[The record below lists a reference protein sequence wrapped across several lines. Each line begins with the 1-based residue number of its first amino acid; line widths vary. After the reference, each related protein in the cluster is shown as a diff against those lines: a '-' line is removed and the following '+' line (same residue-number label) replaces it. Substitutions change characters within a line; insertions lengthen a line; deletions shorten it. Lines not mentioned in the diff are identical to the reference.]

1 MGWAGQVLRIV
12 VRTARRLGVFLAGT
26 GIIVLGIVLIPL
38 PGPGWAIVIAGLAV
52 LATEFTW
59 AEALLRFAKRHAAK
73 ATGVAL
79 NRVTALQR
87 FAFLR
92 RFADRDHDG
101 TSDVVD
107 LLQPEAAP
115 DELEPPAGPL
125 TEPGDEVEDG
135 DGDGLD
141 ADGSVDERI
150 DERERRSA

>member
-1 MGWAGQVLRIV
+1 MV
-12 VRTARRLGVFLAGT
+12 VRTARRLGILLVGT

-38 PGPGWAIVIAGLAV
+38 PGPGWAVVIAGLAV

-59 AEALLRFAKRHAAK
+59 AERLLEFAKRHAAK

-87 FAFLR
+87 FGFLR

-107 LLQPEAAP
+107 LLQPADPVDDDQGDDEDDRQDAEVVGITDDATDEAED
-115 DELEPPAGPL
+115 DEQ
-125 TEPGDEVEDG
+125 
-135 DGDGLD
+135 
-141 ADGSVDERI
+141 
-150 DERERRSA
+150 ERRSA